1 MTDRSV
7 VFDASVS
14 AKWVIE
20 EASSDAAHVLLNE
33 CIENDVEITVPPL
46 WGYELDSIVR
56 FRVSRG
62 AMSDEDAASAYAFID
77 GMPLTVR
84 QIGGV
89 RRRARAIAA
98 QANQR
103 RVYDSIYAAHAE
115 AEGCVLWT
123 ADRAYYRAVSGFLT
137 HVHYL
142 GESGT
147 Q

>member
-1 MTDRSV
+1 MNDHSV

-20 EASSDAAHVLLNE
+20 EPDSDAAHVLLNE
-33 CIENDVEITVPPL
+33 CLENDIEITVPPL

-62 AMSDEDAASAYAFID
+62 DMSDEDAASAYAFID
-77 GMPLTVR
+77 GMPLAVR
-84 QIGGV
+84 QISGV

-98 QANQR
+98 DASQR

-115 AEGCVLWT
+115 AEECVLWT
-123 ADRAYYRAVSGFLT
+123 ADYAYYKAVRSFLT
-137 HVHYL
+137 YVRHL
-142 GESGT
+142 GDL
-147 Q
+147 